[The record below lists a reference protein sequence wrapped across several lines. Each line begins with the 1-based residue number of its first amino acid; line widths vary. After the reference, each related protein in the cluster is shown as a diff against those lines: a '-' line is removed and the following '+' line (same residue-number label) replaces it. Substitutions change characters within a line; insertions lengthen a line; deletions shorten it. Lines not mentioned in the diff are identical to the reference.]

1 MEESENRGLQEQEL
15 EGLKMTLTDQELKV
29 LSECEIEYTLI
40 PQRAGD
46 KLIELKVSLSKPGAV
61 SLTSER
67 VPLMRVRIGIG
78 QGYPSEE
85 PPSLNVQ
92 GFYGKYQEQLREI
105 LDERWSPGMLVLYD
119 WYSYL
124 QSDFLDEVV
133 LPIKEP
139 LTSI

>member
-1 MEESENRGLQEQEL
+1 
-15 EGLKMTLTDQELKV
+15 
-29 LSECEIEYTLI
+29 
-40 PQRAGD
+40 
-46 KLIELKVSLSKPGAV
+46 
-61 SLTSER
+61 
-67 VPLMRVRIGIG
+67 MRVRIWIG
-78 QGYPSEE
+78 PGYPSEE
-85 PPSLNVQ
+85 PPSLNVK

-105 LDERWSPGMLVLYD
+105 LEGRWSPGMLVLYD